1 MAFSSELLFSFL
13 LGAYRYRTG
22 TSVVVMGVNR
32 LGCSAAMITLHN
44 LTFGYTSSSPLG
56 TLSGSFSAGSLT
68 AIVGE
73 NGSGKSTL
81 LKTLAGLIP
90 PLAGSLSPARGILPR
105 MGYLPQLSEFD
116 RQFPLSVL
124 DLVLMGS
131 LPQRGLFGSLNHVW
145 RRKAHAA
152 LEAVAM
158 TAFATRPIGH
168 LSGGQLQRVLFARL
182 LLADTPVLLLD
193 EPFTGVDAET
203 TQALLTLIH
212 HRHQQG
218 CTILAV
224 LHDRAIVDHHFPLVL
239 QLSTAGHRW
248 GCTQDIFPSPDRD
261 VRSDQVRV
269 RAAI

>member
-1 MAFSSELLFSFL
+1 
-13 LGAYRYRTG
+13 
-22 TSVVVMGVNR
+22 
-32 LGCSAAMITLHN
+32 MITLHN
-44 LTFGYTSSSPLG
+44 LTFGYASSSPLG
-56 TLSGSFSAGSLT
+56 TLSGCFSAGSLT

-90 PLAGSLSPARGILPR
+90 PLAGSLTRDRSALPR
-105 MGYLPQLSEFD
+105 IGYLPQLSEFD

-131 LPQRGLFGSLNHVW
+131 LPQRGLFGDLNSVW
-145 RRKAHAA
+145 RRNAQAA

-158 TAFATRPIGH
+158 AGFAARPISH

-193 EPFTGVDAET
+193 EPFTGVDEET

-218 CTILAV
+218 CTVLAV
-224 LHDRAIVDHHFPLVL
+224 LHDRAIVEHHFPLVL

-248 GCTQDIFPSPDRD
+248 GATHDIFTSTVPAS
-261 VRSDQVRV
+261 RSDQARV
-269 RAAI
+269 RAVV